1 MHTIVQLDRRLTNA
15 LYVRRIFL
23 KQTNIFKLIHM
34 VEQVNNANII
44 RFTKA
49 FPYPLG
55 ISPILV
61 LNELHAKGPQK
72 QAELAE
78 TLGYTK
84 GAMTSIAEKLVKL
97 DLAERL
103 YDPTDRRII
112 RLQITAEGKEALTKA
127 QAIGKEVF
135 VQLFE
140 VLDEAEITQ
149 YLLIQEKLVQGTQ
162 QKIDR

>member
-1 MHTIVQLDRRLTNA
+1 MI
-15 LYVRRIFL
+15 
-23 KQTNIFKLIHM
+23 
-34 VEQVNNANII
+34 EQVNNANII

-61 LNELHAKGPQK
+61 LNELHVTGPQK

-78 TLGYTK
+78 TIGYTK

-97 DLAERL
+97 GLAERL
-103 YDPTDRRII
+103 YDPSDRRTI
-112 RLQITAEGKEALTKA
+112 RLQITDEGQSALAKA
-127 QAIGKEVF
+127 QSIGKEVF

-140 VLDEAEITQ
+140 VLDDEEIAQ
-149 YLLIQEKLVQGTQ
+149 YLRIQEKLVQGIQ
-162 QKIDR
+162 QK